1 MQRFLALTEEMSSA
15 VEGICGASHCS
26 CGHDSSEGVHYVV
39 VGCLY
44 QDKGTRV
51 RRIVLAS
58 SLGGGGFCDLQM
70 VLTLKIQ
77 IILIRN

>member
-1 MQRFLALTEEMSSA
+1 MQGFLALTEEMPSA

-44 QDKGTRV
+44 QKKGTRV

-58 SLGGGGFCDLQM
+58 TLGGGGSGAVLMFV
-70 VLTLKIQ
+70 VLT
-77 IILIRN
+77 